1 MADEPLRRRRDLV
14 PASPTADEGDA
25 AVAIAALRDRID
37 GLDEQLVALLNARAG
52 CALAIGRLKEALGLQ
67 IYQPDREREVLA
79 HVRRVNRG
87 PLDNDAIARLFE
99 RIIDEAR
106 RLERVALEG
115 ARQQHTEARPRTGD
129 APQQR

>member
-1 MADEPLRRRRDLV
+1 MANEPARRRQD
-14 PASPTADEGDA
+14 PAPAPPVADEGDA
-25 AVAIAALRDRID
+25 AAAIADLRDRID
-37 GLDEQLVALLNARAG
+37 GLDEQLVVLLNARAG

-87 PLDNDAIARLFE
+87 PLDDDAIARLFE

-106 RLERVALEG
+106 RLERVALER
-115 ARQQHTEARPRTGD
+115 ARQQHTEVRPRTDEG
-129 APQQR
+129 PQR